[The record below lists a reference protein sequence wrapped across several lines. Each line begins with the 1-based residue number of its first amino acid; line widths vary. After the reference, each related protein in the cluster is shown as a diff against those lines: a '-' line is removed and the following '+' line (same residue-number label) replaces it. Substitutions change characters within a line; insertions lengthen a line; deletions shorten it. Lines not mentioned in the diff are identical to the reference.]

1 MADNLNYFSDDEES
15 EWLAN
20 IHLSILDKP
29 NEETQLHD
37 SEISSFIE
45 ANRNS
50 NTTKKTKTD
59 LNVWT
64 RWCNSINERRP
75 MEDIPPGELNSL
87 LAHFFIKVRKLNGE
101 EFEPGTLTSF
111 QRSFDRYLR
120 QHGKNYNII
129 QDKIFES
136 SREALESKRKQLR
149 LSGKGTRP
157 NKALGLTN
165 DELEKFWSEKQLGD
179 HSPEALLR
187 TVWLNNT
194 MHFGWCARDEHRKV
208 LLGDLEIRQEE
219 GGEGREYVIWK
230 TERGSKTRTGGKEFG
245 AERYFSPRI
254 YSTGGDRCP
263 VNIFKTFLAR
273 RPPDMMK
280 PDSPLYLAVVKSPRT
295 EVWYKRQPLGVHSL
309 GQFMKTMADAVS
321 LTGKHTNHSARRTM
335 ITALRH
341 ENVNPLDISQLSGH
355 KNLKSIDSYSTVSV
369 EQQKEMSLKIS
380 GHCGARP
387 ALNQLSLNSSA
398 QSSMTTGATA
408 STACGNHLFSG
419 AVFNS
424 CTIVIGEKSPQL
436 PSKRKRIVIQEDD
449 DE

>member
-1 MADNLNYFSDDEES
+1 MAYNLNYFSDDEES

-20 IHLSILDKP
+20 IDLSILDKS
-29 NEETQLHD
+29 NEETQLDD

-59 LNVWT
+59 LNVWS
-64 RWCNSINERRP
+64 RWCNSINERKP
-75 MEDIPPGELNSL
+75 MEDIPPEELNSL

-149 LSGKGTRP
+149 LKGKGGRP

-194 MHFGWCARDEHRKV
+194 MHFGWRARDEHRKV

-219 GGEGREYVIWK
+219 GGERREYVIWK
-230 TERGSKTRTGGKEFG
+230 RSED
-245 AERYFSPRI
+245 PR
-254 YSTGGDRCP
+254 REP
-263 VNIFKTFLAR
+263 V
-273 RPPDMMK
+273 
-280 PDSPLYLAVVKSPRT
+280 
-295 EVWYKRQPLGVHSL
+295 
-309 GQFMKTMADAVS
+309 
-321 LTGKHTNHSARRTM
+321 
-335 ITALRH
+335 
-341 ENVNPLDISQLSGH
+341 
-355 KNLKSIDSYSTVSV
+355 
-369 EQQKEMSLKIS
+369 
-380 GHCGARP
+380 
-387 ALNQLSLNSSA
+387 
-398 QSSMTTGATA
+398 
-408 STACGNHLFSG
+408 
-419 AVFNS
+419 
-424 CTIVIGEKSPQL
+424 
-436 PSKRKRIVIQEDD
+436 
-449 DE
+449 

>member
-20 IHLSILDKP
+20 IHSSILDKP
-29 NEETQLHD
+29 SEETQLHD
-37 SEISSFIE
+37 SEIPSFIE

-75 MEDIPPGELNSL
+75 MEDIPPEELNRL

-101 EFEPGTLTSF
+101 GFKPGTLILF

-136 SREALESKRKQLR
+136 SRESKRKQLR

-157 NKALGLTN
+157 NKALDLTN

-187 TVWLNNT
+187 TVWLNIT
-194 MHFGWCARDEHRKV
+194 MHFGWRAHDEHHKV

-219 GGEGREYVIWK
+219 GGERREYVIWK

-254 YSTGGDRCP
+254 YSTGG
-263 VNIFKTFLAR
+263 
-273 RPPDMMK
+273 
-280 PDSPLYLAVVKSPRT
+280 
-295 EVWYKRQPLGVHSL
+295 
-309 GQFMKTMADAVS
+309 VS
-321 LTGKHTNHSARRTM
+321 
-335 ITALRH
+335 
-341 ENVNPLDISQLSGH
+341 
-355 KNLKSIDSYSTVSV
+355 
-369 EQQKEMSLKIS
+369 MS
-380 GHCGARP
+380 REYF
-387 ALNQLSLNSSA
+387 QD
-398 QSSMTTGATA
+398 
-408 STACGNHLFSG
+408 FSG
-419 AVFNS
+419 TKTV
-424 CTIVIGEKSPQL
+424 GH
-436 PSKRKRIVIQEDD
+436 
-449 DE
+449 DETRFPTLLGRG